1 VSPGNTSRMAY
12 TFTVAF
18 IAAVGGFL
26 FGYDLNIIVG
36 AQPFLRTAFQMSS
49 AEFGFA
55 IGSALLGCLAGP
67 IIGGWLCDAIGR
79 KRTLM
84 LSAVLFGISAIGT
97 ALPDTLWEFNLYR
110 IMGGVGVGLA
120 SVASPMYLAE
130 IAPTHLRGRL
140 VTLNQLAIVSGAL
153 IAIILSHDL
162 ALRLPEET
170 SWRWMFGS
178 ELAPVIVFFVALFFV
193 PFSPRWLAEK
203 GRDKEALAVLTR
215 INGEDVAAA
224 EMAAIRISLAEEEGT
239 YKELLRPGIRTA
251 LFIGL
256 GVATLN
262 QWVGWSPISFYMS
275 TIFQKAGFE
284 RATDALYQSI
294 LANVANLLFTIV
306 GMLLVDR
313 IGRRPLWIVCS
324 LLMAMA
330 TFLLGLLFVLGITG
344 WPILV
349 AVLLCA
355 AAYAV
360 AIGPL
365 VWLLIAEIF
374 PTRIRARAMCVC
386 TINVWLMSFL
396 VTQATPVLFDQFE
409 AWTGSPG
416 GTFWIFSVIS
426 LVSFFFGIKWIPE
439 TKNRSL
445 EEIAGQWL
453 VNHL

>member
-1 VSPGNTSRMAY
+1 MTY
-12 TFTVAF
+12 TFVVAF

-36 AQPFLRTAFQMSS
+36 AQPFLRTAFKMTS

-67 IIGGWLCDAIGR
+67 LVGGWLCDAIGR

-84 LSAVLFGISAIGT
+84 ISAVLFGISAIGT
-97 ALPDTLWEFNLYR
+97 ALPKELWEFNVYR
-110 IMGGVGVGLA
+110 IVGGIGIGLA

-130 IAPTHLRGRL
+130 IAPTRMRGRL
-140 VTLNQLAIVSGAL
+140 VTLNQLAIVTGAL

-162 ALRLPEET
+162 AGRLPEET
-170 SWRWMFGS
+170 SWRWMFAS
-178 ELAPVIVFFVALFFV
+178 SLVPVVVFFGALFFV
-193 PFSPRWLAEK
+193 PFSPRWLAQK
-203 GRDKEALAVLTR
+203 GRYQEAFAVLAR
-215 INGEDVAAA
+215 INGDEVAAA
-224 EMAAIRISLAEEEGT
+224 EMEAIRNSLAEEEGT

-256 GVATLN
+256 GIATLN

-294 LANVANLLFTIV
+294 LANVANLFFTVV

-324 LLMAMA
+324 LLMAIA

-344 WPILV
+344 WPILI

-355 AAYAV
+355 AAYAM

-386 TINVWLMSFL
+386 TINVWVMSYL
-396 VTQATPVLFDQFE
+396 VTQSTPVLFEMFE
-409 AWTGSPG
+409 KATGSPG

-426 LVSFFFGIKWIPE
+426 LFSFAFGIKWVPE
-439 TKNRSL
+439 TKNKSL
-445 EEIAGQWL
+445 EEIARQWL
-453 VNHL
+453 QR